1 MTTYENHAPRSIR
14 WETARVLDG
23 TLRVEVTAVHAES
36 PVWKSTTEEVIAAWT
51 RERADLPWRRV
62 SPGTTSLF
70 VEGLPSGLEDVA
82 VVQSRLEEL
91 ADAVNAEIAARAQ
104 AQARAEEAR
113 RSAESAA
120 RERDAQLTAAFRV
133 PPDPTVPPAGA
144 DAAPEPHASR
154 HEHGRFLRRHGAVS
168 TPPQH

>member
-36 PVWKSTTEEVIAAWT
+36 TVWKSTTEEVIARWS
-51 RERADLPWRRV
+51 RERGDLPWRRV
-62 SPGTTSLF
+62 SAGSTSLF
-70 VEGLPSGLEDVA
+70 IEGFPSSLQDVA
-82 VVQSRLEEL
+82 TVQSRLEEL
-91 ADAVNAEIAARAQ
+91 ADAVNEEIAARAQ
-104 AQARAEEAR
+104 AQARAEEER
-113 RSAESAA
+113 RSAEQAA
-120 RERDAQLTAAFRV
+120 RERDARLTAAFRV
-133 PPDPTVPPAGA
+133 PPDPGAPAA
-144 DAAPEPHASR
+144 DGGDATEPHPAR